1 MCFHTFN
8 VHHSTN
14 TAVVMLEPW
23 IVHADSLGVALVHM
37 KFHNIFLS
45 VIRYIRF
52 FTCINAN

>member
-23 IVHADSLGVALVHM
+23 IVHADSLGVALAHM

-45 VIRYIRF
+45 AKYSF
-52 FTCINAN
+52 FLAQTD